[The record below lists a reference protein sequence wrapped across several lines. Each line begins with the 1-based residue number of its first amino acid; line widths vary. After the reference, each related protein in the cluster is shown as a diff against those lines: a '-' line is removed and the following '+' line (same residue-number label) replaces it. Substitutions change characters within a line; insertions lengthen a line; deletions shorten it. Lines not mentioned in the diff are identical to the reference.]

1 MKYLCVLLMS
11 SGAIFAQPAGA
22 DAFKNEPADFRGI
35 EWGAAYV
42 DHADDLNL
50 VRTDDDV
57 LVYIRDSEKG
67 QSTRNNYKKIA
78 YRFYK
83 DRFSAGIIQTFGQ
96 DAKKQLRRSLVSTY
110 GEAVRISRRQE
121 LDAWDGEFVQIVLSC
136 SATSYCAAEF
146 MSKEMIALEERET
159 GTPVQ
164 VLQKERE

>member
-1 MKYLCVLLMS
+1 MKYLYVLLMS

-35 EWGAAYV
+35 EWGAAYA
-42 DHADDLNL
+42 DHADELNL
-50 VRTDDDV
+50 VRTDNDV

-67 QSTRNNYKKIA
+67 QSARNSYKKIA

-96 DAKKQLRRSLVSTY
+96 DAKKRLRRSLVNNY

-146 MSKEMIALEERET
+146 MSKDMIALEERET

-164 VLQKERE
+164 VLQKELE

>member
-1 MKYLCVLLMS
+1 MS
-11 SGAIFAQPAGA
+11 SGAIFAQPVSA

-35 EWGAAYV
+35 EWGAAYA
-42 DHADDLNL
+42 DHADGLNL

-57 LVYIRDSEKG
+57 LVYIRESEISE
-67 QSTRNNYKKIA
+67 STRNNYKKIA

-96 DAKKQLRRSLVSTY
+96 DAQKQLRRSLVSTY

-146 MSKEMIALEERET
+146 MSKEMVALEERQT
-159 GTPVQ
+159 GKPVQ
-164 VLQKERE
+164 VLQKELE

>member
-22 DAFKNEPADFRGI
+22 DAFKNDPADFRGI
-35 EWGAAYV
+35 EWGAAYA

-50 VRTDDDV
+50 VRTDNDV

-67 QSTRNNYKKIA
+67 QSIRNSYKKIA

-96 DAKKQLRRSLVSTY
+96 DAKKRLRRSLVSTY

-146 MSKEMIALEERET
+146 MSKDMIALEEQET

-164 VLQKERE
+164 VLQKEFE

>member
-1 MKYLCVLLMS
+1 MKYLYVLLMS
-11 SGAIFAQPAGA
+11 SAAIFAQPAGA

-35 EWGAAYV
+35 EWGAAYA
-42 DHADDLNL
+42 DHADELNL
-50 VRTDDDV
+50 VRTDNNV

-67 QSTRNNYKKIA
+67 QSDRNNYKKIA

-96 DAKKQLRRSLVSTY
+96 DAKKRLRRSLVNNY

-146 MSKEMIALEERET
+146 MSKEMVALEEQET
-159 GTPVQ
+159 GKPVQ
-164 VLQKERE
+164 VLQKDLE